1 MAKLQFCGIHFGR
14 DGNFMRISGWKTGL
28 TITLT
33 ALTALMIGG
42 AKYAEG
48 AQAVTLL
55 NVSYDATREFYG
67 SINDAFA
74 ADYLKKTGTQ
84 VTIQQSHGGSGK
96 QALSVVNGLQADVVT
111 LGLAWDIDAIERA
124 GLLKHGWQAK
134 FPYNSAPYTSTIAFL
149 VRKGNPKHIHDWK
162 DLLQPGVQVIA
173 ANPKSSGAAR
183 WVFLGLWGAVGGAKT
198 YDLSTKEGLAAS
210 IADGNAAK
218 DFPIYKNAAAL
229 SAVTELYKHVPVLD
243 TGGRGATVTFAQKG
257 IGDVLVNWENE
268 LYLATDEFGKDKF
281 EIIYPTTSVLA
292 EPPVAVV
299 DSIVD
304 KKGTRAVATAYLDY
318 LYTPDAQDAIAQYH
332 YRPRNIDIYKKYEA
346 TLPAVKLFTVDQAF
360 GGWPRAQKTFFGDG
374 GVFDQIY
381 KPTK

>member
-1 MAKLQFCGIHFGR
+1 MRMSEWKAGLGIALAAAAMFTIGSAKH
-14 DGNFMRISGWKTGL
+14 
-28 TITLT
+28 
-33 ALTALMIGG
+33 
-42 AKYAEG
+42 AES
-48 AQAVTLL
+48 ASSVTLL
-55 NVSYDATREFYG
+55 NVSYDATREFYQ

-111 LGLAWDIDAIERA
+111 LGLAWDIDAIRRA
-124 GLLKHGWQAK
+124 GLLKQGWQDK
-134 FPYNSAPYTSTIAFL
+134 FADNSAPYTSTIAFL
-149 VRKGNPKHIHDWK
+149 VRKGNPKHIHDWQ
-162 DLLQPGVQVIA
+162 DLLKPGVQVIA

-198 YDLSTKEGLAAS
+198 YDLSTKDGLTAS
-210 IADGNAAK
+210 IADGKAAK

-229 SAVTELYKHVPVLD
+229 AAVSALYKQVPVLD

-268 LYLATDEFGKDKF
+268 LYLASDEFGKDKF
-281 EIIYPTTSVLA
+281 DIVYPTTSVLA

-304 KKGTRAVATAYLDY
+304 KKGTRAAATAYLNY

-332 YRPRNIDIYKKYEA
+332 YRPRDLGVYKKYQS
-346 TLPAVKLFTVDQAF
+346 TFPAVKLFTVDQAF
-360 GGWPRAQKTFFGDG
+360 GGWPRAQKTFFADG

-381 KPTK
+381 KPAK

>member
-1 MAKLQFCGIHFGR
+1 MIYTVGGHFAGLKR
-14 DGNFMRISGWKTGL
+14 VMRISGLKTGFAVVL
-28 TITLT
+28 TGFV
-33 ALTALMIGG
+33 ALAAGG
-42 AKYAEG
+42 WKYAEG
-48 AQAVTLL
+48 AQPVTLL
-55 NVSYDATREFYG
+55 NVSYDATREFYQT
-67 SINDAFA
+67 INDAFA
-74 ADYLKKTGTQ
+74 ADYSKKTGTQ

-210 IADGNAAK
+210 IADGKAAT
-218 DFPIYKNAAAL
+218 DFPIFKNAAAL
-229 SAVTELYKHVPVLD
+229 AAVTALYKHVPVLD
-243 TGGRGATVTFAQKG
+243 TGGRGATVTFAQKQ

-268 LYLATDEFGKDKF
+268 LYLASDEFGKDKF
-281 EIIYPTTSVLA
+281 EIVYPSASVLA

-304 KKGTRAVATAYLDY
+304 KKGTRAAATAYLNY
-318 LYTPDAQDAIAQYH
+318 LYTPDAQDTAAQYH
-332 YRPRNIDIYKKYEA
+332 FRPRNIDIFKKYE
-346 TLPAVKLFTVDQAF
+346 TSFPSVKLFTVDQAF
-360 GGWPRAQKTFFGDG
+360 GGWPRVQKTFFADG